1 MRRSAVGSIIGG
13 AAVGRRGEWEEAT
26 TEHEP
31 WYLPVGERLAP
42 ERAAAVV
49 VRFGAEARAVGER
62 VAARLR
68 AERPGRQ
75 VRGRVYGVR
84 LVLEAFQVER
94 GPTAWGIWIGDVT
107 YPHEAGGRTASV
119 GIVLEW
125 ETGRVRAVE

>member
-1 MRRSAVGSIIGG
+1 MAERER
-13 AAVGRRGEWEEAT
+13 
-26 TEHEP
+26 
-31 WYLPVGERLAP
+31 WYLPIGERLTP

-49 VRFGAEARAVGER
+49 ARFGAEARAAGEE

-68 AERPGRQ
+68 AERPGRA

-94 GPTAWGIWIGDVT
+94 GPNAWSVWVGDVG
-107 YPHEAGGRTASV
+107 YPHDAGGRTVTV

-125 ETGRVRAVE
+125 ETGRIRVAE